1 MATAPERL
9 GLYGPPDRKASL
21 IAISNA
27 IFTIEY
33 QERLTMAQIGAE
45 VDVDAETIENAK
57 YQRNLLNFVTI
68 ARLLARWPDHCAEV
82 RQLWEML
89 PREPETHRE
98 KIARLVRELTAA
110 IEEEK

>member
-9 GLYGPPDRKASL
+9 CLYGPPDRKASL

-27 IFTIEY
+27 VFGIEY

-68 ARLLARWPDHCAEV
+68 ARLLARFPEHCAEI
-82 RQLWEML
+82 RQLWEMQ
-89 PREPETHRE
+89 PREPETIEE
-98 KIARLVRELTAA
+98 KRRRLIRELAA
-110 IEEEK
+110 LEGE